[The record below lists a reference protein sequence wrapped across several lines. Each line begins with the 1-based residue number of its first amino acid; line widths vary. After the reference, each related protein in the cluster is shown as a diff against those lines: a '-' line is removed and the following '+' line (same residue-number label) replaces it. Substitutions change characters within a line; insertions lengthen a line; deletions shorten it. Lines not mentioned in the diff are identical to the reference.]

1 MTAEPF
7 DLGRLRQELKG
18 TQFAENLKHFP
29 VVDSTNMMALEAA
42 QTGAADG
49 SVCFADEQT
58 AGRGRNGHGWHSAVG
73 DGLYVS
79 VIVRPRMALSE
90 ALWLSLATG
99 MAVQA
104 AIVEVTGL
112 RAEIRWPNDVLV
124 GERKCC
130 GVLVES
136 AADGAG
142 MLRHAVIGIGV
153 NVNQQRFPAD
163 VEGLATSL
171 RMETGRV
178 WPRQS
183 LLAALLRA
191 LDREIGLL
199 ESEIAGA
206 SAGAGVLERFA
217 VTSGWVYG
225 KPVSVAEG
233 GGYTGVTAGLDKRG
247 YLLVR
252 DGDGRLRTV
261 LSGSVRAR

>member
-1 MTAEPF
+1 MTVEPF

-18 TQFAENLKHFP
+18 TQFAEGLKHFP
-29 VVDSTNMMALEAA
+29 VVDSTNIVALEAA
-42 QTGAADG
+42 QKSAADG
-49 SVCFADEQT
+49 SVYFADEQT
-58 AGRGRNGHGWHSAVG
+58 AGRGRNGHRWHSAVG

-99 MAVQA
+99 MAVQV
-104 AIVEVTGL
+104 AILEVTGL

-124 GERKCC
+124 GKRKCC

-136 AADGAG
+136 TANGAG

-171 RMETGRV
+171 RMETDTV

-183 LLAALLRA
+183 VLAALLRA

-199 ESEIAGA
+199 ESEIAETRTGP
-206 SAGAGVLERFA
+206 GVLERFA
-217 VTSGWVYG
+217 VASGWVCG

-252 DGDGRLRTV
+252 DGDGELRTV

>member
-18 TQFAENLKHFP
+18 TRFAEGLRHFP
-29 VVDSTNMMALEAA
+29 VVDSTNVVALEAA
-42 QTGAADG
+42 QVGAADG
-49 SVCFADEQT
+49 SVYFADEQT
-58 AGRGRNGHGWHSAVG
+58 AGRGRGGHGWHSAAG
-73 DGLYVS
+73 DGLYMS
-79 VIVRPRMALSE
+79 AMVRPQMALSE

-104 AIVEVTGL
+104 AIAEVTGL
-112 RAEIRWPNDVLV
+112 CADIRWPNDVVV

-163 VEGLATSL
+163 VDGLATSL
-171 RMETGRV
+171 RMETGTV

-183 LLAALLRA
+183 VLAALLRA

-199 ESEIAGA
+199 EMEIAGV
-206 SAGAGVLERFA
+206 GAGEGMLERFRA
-217 VTSGWVYG
+217 ASSWVCG

-252 DGDGRLRTV
+252 DGEGALRTV
-261 LSGSVRAR
+261 LSGGVRAR